1 MKLWRGLTAVQ
12 QQRVRNAEIIS
23 YTKALLEIG
32 GDFIGP
38 DDHPVRQRF
47 EELAREMER
56 MQTPWFLG
64 ESVLHDP
71 VMSEWIREE
80 VDQYI
85 QEAWYLAPGELA
97 LHEPIIKNDYHD
109 H

>member
-1 MKLWRGLTAVQ
+1 
-12 QQRVRNAEIIS
+12 
-23 YTKALLEIG
+23 
-32 GDFIGP
+32 
-38 DDHPVRQRF
+38 
-47 EELAREMER
+47 MER